1 MSGQKNYLVTG
12 ANRGLGL
19 EFTKQILQAGH
30 NVYAACRNI
39 NDIEDLDLL
48 FTEYK
53 DKLIVVNLDIN
64 DHNSILSLS
73 EKLKDT
79 SIDVMINNAGTI
91 GPLPYFENTFKQH
104 YGTIDYDVWSDVF
117 KTNLFGP
124 VKMAETF
131 LENIENGNDKKMIF
145 ISSVVGSIA
154 DDHQK
159 AFAYATSK
167 TALNKSVALLADIL
181 KEKEVKVLAMCP
193 GYVKTRMNGGGAN
206 LEPEESIEGMLKQIE
221 KLDLESSGSFVR
233 YNGESINW

>member
-73 EKLKDT
+73 EKMKDT

-206 LEPEESIEGMLKQIE
+206 LEPEESIAGMLKQIE

>member
-48 FTEYK
+48 FAEYK

-206 LEPEESIEGMLKQIE
+206 LEPEESIEGMLEQID
-221 KLDLESSGSFVR
+221 KLDNESSGSFVR

>member
-1 MSGQKNYLVTG
+1 MSTQKNYLVTG

-19 EFTKQILQAGH
+19 EFTKQILQAGN

-48 FTEYK
+48 FSEYK

-64 DHNSILSLS
+64 DHDSILSLS
-73 EKLKDT
+73 NRLKDV

-206 LEPEESIEGMLKQIE
+206 LEPEESIEGMLEQIE
-221 KLDLESSGSFVR
+221 KLDIESSGSFVR
-233 YNGESINW
+233 YNGERINW

>member
-1 MSGQKNYLVTG
+1 MSAQKNYLVTG

-30 NVYAACRNI
+30 NVYATCRNT
-39 NDIEDLDLL
+39 NDIDNLNEYSGK
-48 FTEYK
+48 YK
-53 DKLIVVNLDIN
+53 DSLIILKLDIN
-64 DHNSILSLS
+64 DHDSIL
-73 EKLKDT
+73 KLNKKLRNV
-79 SIDVMINNAGTI
+79 SIDVMINNAGII

-104 YGTIDYDVWSDVF
+104 YGTIDYDVWADVF

-131 LENIENGNDKKMIF
+131 LDQIEKGQDKKMVF

-167 TALNKSVALLADIL
+167 TALNKSVALMADIL

-206 LEPEESIEGMLKQIE
+206 LEPEESIKGMLKQIE
-221 KLDLESSGSFVR
+221 KLDLESSGRFVR

>member
-12 ANRGLGL
+12 ANRGLGF
-19 EFTKQILQAGH
+19 EFTKQILQSGH
-30 NVYAACRNI
+30 NVYAACRNL
-39 NDIEDLDLL
+39 NDIDELDLL
-48 FTEYK
+48 SNQYK
-53 DKLIVVNLDIN
+53 NKLIIVNLDIN
-64 DHNSILSLS
+64 DHDSILKLS
-73 EKLKDT
+73 EKLKDV

-131 LENIENGNDKKMIF
+131 LENIKNGIDKKMIF

-181 KEKEVKVLAMCP
+181 KENEIKLLAMCP
-193 GYVKTRMNGGGAN
+193 GYVKTRMNGGGAD
-206 LEPEESIEGMLKQIE
+206 LEPQESIAGMLKQIE
-221 KLDLESSGSFVR
+221 KLDIESSGSFVR

>member
-1 MSGQKNYLVTG
+1 MINKKIFLITG

-19 EFTKQILQAGH
+19 EFTKQLLASENI
-30 NVYAACRNI
+30 VYATSRNTD
-39 NDIEDLDLL
+39 DIDELRELKKQYDDDI
-48 FTEYK
+48 K
-53 DKLIVVNLDIN
+53 IVKLDIN
-64 DHNSILSLS
+64 DHNSILELS
-73 EKLKDT
+73 HDLKNI

-104 YGTIDYDVWSDVF
+104 FGSIDYDVWSDVL

-124 VKMAETF
+124 VKMVESF
-131 LENIENGNDKKMIF
+131 LDQIELGQDKKIIF

-154 DDHQK
+154 EDHQK

-181 KEKEVKVLAMCP
+181 KEKEIKVLAMCP

-206 LEPEESIEGMLKQIE
+206 LEPEESIAGMIKQISR
-221 KLDLESSGSFVR
+221 LDDNLSGSFVR
-233 YNGESINW
+233 YNGEDISW

>member
-1 MSGQKNYLVTG
+1 MSTQKNYLVTG

-19 EFTKQILQAGH
+19 EFTKQILQEGH
-30 NVYAACRNI
+30 NVYATCRNT
-39 NDIEDLDLL
+39 NDIDDLN
-48 FTEYK
+48 EYSGKYK
-53 DKLIVVNLDIN
+53 DSLIILKLDIN
-64 DHNSILSLS
+64 DHDSILKLNK
-73 EKLKDT
+73 KLKNVP
-79 SIDVMINNAGTI
+79 IDVMINNAGII

-104 YGTIDYDVWSDVF
+104 YGTIDYDVWADVF

-131 LENIENGNDKKMIF
+131 LDQIEKGQDKKMVF

-167 TALNKSVALLADIL
+167 TALNKSVALMADIL
-181 KEKEVKVLAMCP
+181 KEREVKVLAMCP

-206 LEPEESIEGMLKQIE
+206 LEPEESIKGMLKQIE
-221 KLDLESSGSFVR
+221 KLDLESSGRFVR

>member
-1 MSGQKNYLVTG
+1 MSDQKKYLVTG

-19 EFTKQILQAGH
+19 EFTKQILNQNH
-30 NVYAACRNI
+30 IVYATSRNI
-39 NDIEDLDLL
+39 DDIDELQLL
-48 FTEYK
+48 SEKYQEN
-53 DKLIVVNLDIN
+53 LIVVKLDIN
-64 DHNSILSLS
+64 NHDSIVELNDRL
-73 EKLKDT
+73 EDVA
-79 SIDVMINNAGTI
+79 IDVMINNAGTI
-91 GPLPYFENTFKQH
+91 GPLPYFENTYKQH
-104 YGTIDYDVWSDVF
+104 FGTIDYDVWSDVF

-131 LENIENGNDKKMIF
+131 LEQIKKGQDKKMIF

-181 KEKEVKVLAMCP
+181 KDEEIKVLAMCP

-206 LEPEESIEGMLKQIE
+206 LEPQESIEGMLKQIND
-221 KLDLESSGSFVR
+221 LDTESSGTFVR
-233 YNGESINW
+233 YNGEDINW

>member
-1 MSGQKNYLVTG
+1 MSTQKNYLVTG

-48 FTEYK
+48 FAEYK

-64 DHNSILSLS
+64 DHDSILSLS
-73 EKLKDT
+73 DRLKDV

-206 LEPEESIEGMLKQIE
+206 LEPEESIEGMLEQIE
-221 KLDLESSGSFVR
+221 KLDTESSGSFVR

>member
-1 MSGQKNYLVTG
+1 MSGQKNYLITG

-64 DHNSILSLS
+64 DHDSILSLS
-73 EKLKDT
+73 NRLKDV

-206 LEPEESIEGMLKQIE
+206 LEPEESIEGMLEQIE
-221 KLDLESSGSFVR
+221 KLDTESSGSFVR

>member
-1 MSGQKNYLVTG
+1 
-12 ANRGLGL
+12 
-19 EFTKQILQAGH
+19 
-30 NVYAACRNI
+30 
-39 NDIEDLDLL
+39 
-48 FTEYK
+48 
-53 DKLIVVNLDIN
+53 
-64 DHNSILSLS
+64 
-73 EKLKDT
+73 
-79 SIDVMINNAGTI
+79 MINNAGII

-104 YGTIDYDVWSDVF
+104 YGTIDYDVWADVF

-131 LENIENGNDKKMIF
+131 LDQIEKGQDKKMVF

-167 TALNKSVALLADIL
+167 TALNKSVALMADIL
-181 KEKEVKVLAMCP
+181 KEREVKVLAMCP

-206 LEPEESIEGMLKQIE
+206 LEPEESIKGMLKQIE
-221 KLDLESSGSFVR
+221 KLDLESSGRFVR

>member
-1 MSGQKNYLVTG
+1 MNGQKNYLITG

-19 EFTKQILQAGH
+19 EFTRQILHAGH
-30 NVYAACRNI
+30 SVYAACRNTH
-39 NDIEDLDLL
+39 DVDDLDLL
-48 FTEYK
+48 SDEFE

-64 DHNSILSLS
+64 DHDSIVELSK
-73 EKLKDT
+73 KLKSV

-104 YGTIDYDVWSDVF
+104 YGTIDYDVWSDVL

-206 LEPEESIEGMLKQIE
+206 LEPEESITGMLKQIE

>member
-1 MSGQKNYLVTG
+1 MSTQKNYLVTG

-48 FTEYK
+48 FAEYK

-64 DHNSILSLS
+64 DHDSILSLS
-73 EKLKDT
+73 NRLKDV

-181 KEKEVKVLAMCP
+181 KEKEIKVLAMCP

-206 LEPEESIEGMLKQIE
+206 LEPEESIEGMLEQIE
-221 KLDLESSGSFVR
+221 KLDIESSGNFVR

>member
-1 MSGQKNYLVTG
+1 MSTQKNYLVTG

-30 NVYAACRNI
+30 NVYATCRNT
-39 NDIEDLDLL
+39 NDIDDLN
-48 FTEYK
+48 EYSGKYK
-53 DKLIVVNLDIN
+53 DSLIILKLDIN
-64 DHNSILSLS
+64 DHDSILKLNK
-73 EKLKDT
+73 KLKNV
-79 SIDVMINNAGTI
+79 SIDVMINNAGII

-104 YGTIDYDVWSDVF
+104 YGTIDYDVWADVF

-131 LENIENGNDKKMIF
+131 LDQIEKGQDKKMVF

-167 TALNKSVALLADIL
+167 TALNKSVALMADIL
-181 KEKEVKVLAMCP
+181 KEREVKVLAMCP

-206 LEPEESIEGMLKQIE
+206 LEPEESIKGMLKQIE

>member
-1 MSGQKNYLVTG
+1 MSGQKNYLITG

-73 EKLKDT
+73 EKLKHT

-167 TALNKSVALLADIL
+167 TALNNLLLAS
-181 KEKEVKVLAMCP
+181 
-193 GYVKTRMNGGGAN
+193 Y
-206 LEPEESIEGMLKQIE
+206 S
-221 KLDLESSGSFVR
+221 
-233 YNGESINW
+233 

>member
-48 FTEYK
+48 FAEYK

-91 GPLPYFENTFKQH
+91 GPLPYFVNTFKQH

-206 LEPEESIEGMLKQIE
+206 LEPEESIAGMLKQIE
-221 KLDLESSGSFVR
+221 KLDLKSSGCFVR

>member
-1 MSGQKNYLVTG
+1 MSTQKNYLVTG

-48 FTEYK
+48 FAEYK

-64 DHNSILSLS
+64 DHDSILSLS
-73 EKLKDT
+73 NRLKDV

-206 LEPEESIEGMLKQIE
+206 LEPEESIEGMLEQIE
-221 KLDLESSGSFVR
+221 KLDIESSGNFVR

>member
-1 MSGQKNYLVTG
+1 MSAQKNYLVTG

-19 EFTKQILQAGH
+19 EFTKQILQEGH
-30 NVYAACRNI
+30 NVYATCRNT
-39 NDIEDLDLL
+39 NDIDDLN
-48 FTEYK
+48 EYSGKYK
-53 DKLIVVNLDIN
+53 DSLIILKLDIN
-64 DHNSILSLS
+64 DHDSILKLNK
-73 EKLKDT
+73 KLKNVP
-79 SIDVMINNAGTI
+79 IDVMINNAGII

-104 YGTIDYDVWSDVF
+104 YGTIDYDVWADVF

-131 LENIENGNDKKMIF
+131 LDQIEKGQDKKMVF

-167 TALNKSVALLADIL
+167 TALNKSVALMADIL
-181 KEKEVKVLAMCP
+181 KEREVKVLAMCP

-206 LEPEESIEGMLKQIE
+206 LEPDESIKGMLKQIE

>member
-1 MSGQKNYLVTG
+1 MSTQKNYLVTG

-19 EFTKQILQAGH
+19 EFTKQILQEGH
-30 NVYAACRNI
+30 NVYATCRNT
-39 NDIEDLDLL
+39 NDIDDLN
-48 FTEYK
+48 EYSGKYK
-53 DKLIVVNLDIN
+53 DSLIILKLDIN
-64 DHNSILSLS
+64 DHDSILKLNK
-73 EKLKDT
+73 KLKNV
-79 SIDVMINNAGTI
+79 SIDVMINNAGII

-104 YGTIDYDVWSDVF
+104 YGTIDYDVWADVF

-131 LENIENGNDKKMIF
+131 LDQIEKGQDKKMVF

-167 TALNKSVALLADIL
+167 TALNKSVALMADIL
-181 KEKEVKVLAMCP
+181 KERKVKVLAMCP

-206 LEPEESIEGMLKQIE
+206 LEPEESIKGMLKQIE
-221 KLDLESSGSFVR
+221 KLDLESSGRFVR

>member
-1 MSGQKNYLVTG
+1 MSTQKNYLVTG

-48 FTEYK
+48 FAEYK

-64 DHNSILSLS
+64 DHDSILSLS
-73 EKLKDT
+73 NRLKDV

-206 LEPEESIEGMLKQIE
+206 LEPEESIEGMLEQIE
-221 KLDLESSGSFVR
+221 KLDTESSGSFVR

>member
-1 MSGQKNYLVTG
+1 MSAQKNYLVTG

-30 NVYAACRNI
+30 NVYATCRNT
-39 NDIEDLDLL
+39 NDIDNLNEYSGK
-48 FTEYK
+48 YK
-53 DKLIVVNLDIN
+53 DSLIILKLDIN
-64 DHNSILSLS
+64 DHDSIL
-73 EKLKDT
+73 KLNKKLRNV
-79 SIDVMINNAGTI
+79 SIDVMINNAGII

-104 YGTIDYDVWSDVF
+104 YGTIDYDVWADVF

-131 LENIENGNDKKMIF
+131 LDQIEKGQDKKMVF

-167 TALNKSVALLADIL
+167 TALNKSVALMADIL
-181 KEKEVKVLAMCP
+181 KEREVKVLAMCP

-206 LEPEESIEGMLKQIE
+206 LEPEESIKGMLKQIE
-221 KLDLESSGSFVR
+221 KLDLESSGRFVR

>member
-48 FTEYK
+48 FAEYK

-181 KEKEVKVLAMCP
+181 KEKEIKVLAMCP

>member
-1 MSGQKNYLVTG
+1 MSSQKNYLITG
-12 ANRGLGL
+12 ANRGLGF
-19 EFTKQILQAGH
+19 EFTKQILEAGH
-30 NVYAACRNI
+30 NVYASCRN
-39 NDIEDLDLL
+39 NKDVDDLDLL
-48 FTEYK
+48 SNEYN
-53 DKLIVVNLDIN
+53 DKLIIVNLDIN
-64 DHNSILSLS
+64 NHESILELS
-73 EKLKDT
+73 VKLKDV

-104 YGTIDYDVWSDVF
+104 YGTIDYDVWSDVL

-131 LENIENGNDKKMIF
+131 LENIENGNEKKMIF

-181 KEKEVKVLAMCP
+181 KEKEIKVLAMCP

-206 LEPEESIEGMLKQIE
+206 LEPEESIAGMLKQIE
-221 KLDLESSGSFVR
+221 KLDIRSSGSFVR

>member
-1 MSGQKNYLVTG
+1 MSAQKNYLVTG

-19 EFTKQILQAGH
+19 EFTKQILKAGH

-39 NDIEDLDLL
+39 NDIDDLNK
-48 FTEYK
+48 FSGRYK
-53 DKLIVVNLDIN
+53 NSLIIVKLDIN
-64 DHNSILSLS
+64 DHDSILELNQN
-73 EKLKDT
+73 LRDVT
-79 SIDVMINNAGTI
+79 IDVMINNAGII

-104 YGTIDYDVWSDVF
+104 YGTIDYDVWADVF

-131 LENIENGNDKKMIF
+131 LEQIEKGRDKKMVF

-181 KEKEVKVLAMCP
+181 RERGVKVLAMCP

-206 LEPEESIEGMLKQIE
+206 LEPGESISGMLEQIE
-221 KLDLESSGSFVR
+221 KLDQDSSGTFVR
-233 YNGESINW
+233 YNGEKINW

>member
-1 MSGQKNYLVTG
+1 MSTQKNYLVTG

-64 DHNSILSLS
+64 DHDSILSLS
-73 EKLKDT
+73 NRLKDV

-206 LEPEESIEGMLKQIE
+206 LEPEESIEGMLEQIE
-221 KLDLESSGSFVR
+221 KLDTESSGSFVR

>member
-48 FTEYK
+48 FAEYK

-154 DDHQK
+154 DDHQR
-159 AFAYATSK
+159 AFEYATSK

-206 LEPEESIEGMLKQIE
+206 LEPEESIEGMLEQIE
-221 KLDLESSGSFVR
+221 KLDTESSGSFVR

>member
-19 EFTKQILQAGH
+19 EFTKQILQTGH

-206 LEPEESIEGMLKQIE
+206 LEPEESIAGMLKQIE